1 MWGNPAIA
9 QCLWDSLII
18 GACLVNGDG
27 VITEVNAVGSRLLG
41 RGAGKPPNVFFMEV
55 FDSLGVDEDEVSPQS
70 ILERLK
76 VEMVVWIPRA
86 RLKSKQGIWTWVEWK
101 GVLVEHS
108 PTPVFLFLFRDLHSE
123 TELAKEFSRLAS
135 IPEESPFPIIE
146 VNALGHILYAN
157 PSMVSLMEEN
167 SINQDGFSTVLP
179 QPFLP
184 MVTRCLNQKTLETNV
199 DVQIGEG
206 HYVWTFAP
214 HPEIGLLR
222 GYGMDITERKCA
234 EEELSAFADT
244 LEIKNQ
250 ELDQALMK
258 AEAATHAKAAFLAT
272 MSHEIRTP
280 LNGVIGMAEL
290 LLDSS
295 LDVDQK
301 ECIHIIQ
308 KSGEGL
314 LAIINDILDFSKIE
328 SGHMALEKIGFNPL
342 ALVEDVMNLF
352 AERAYHKGLDL
363 AAYAAS
369 DIPVHLLGDPHRLRQ
384 ILSNFIFNALK
395 FTTNGSVSIEI
406 RKVDVESEEP
416 LVRSRSEPGVSES
429 QGEGSVG
436 YVRFSVKDTGIGIS
450 DVVQQKIFQV
460 FTQADS
466 SMSRKYGGSGLGL
479 AICKQLAELMN
490 GQVRVTSQIGSG
502 ATFWCDLPFVFPVGS
517 IIDQEKNRFSS
528 TKYLLVCCT
537 SSSLDASIEVI
548 SRYSQDKGVRVLR
561 MNNAQ
566 ETLAILESKRECLSD
581 VLGVVLGNEVMQ
593 AEWRV
598 LLESIQLTP
607 FTDLRLFALT
617 PFWLRKE
624 HKDYP
629 IPFDEVITMPI
640 HRDQFYHC
648 VINELDTGDASC
660 VTPMVHTREPDE
672 LIAADRNQHVEEGS
686 VSEEVLKENGGG
698 EPAVLVVEDN
708 PINQKVAVGFL
719 EKLGCQVHVAE
730 SGLQALTYVLEK
742 DLDVIMMDWELPG
755 MDGFETSRVI
765 RELETTACF
774 QERYSLR
781 QVEPSSS
788 SPAPWHIPIIG
799 MTAHSL
805 TEQAQNSWSDVMDD
819 CVSKPIHLP
828 DLVTVLER
836 WISTEWR
843 NIDRPYSPNMV
854 EHIEHLIQGEAVLN
868 IAEDKL
874 PGKDTALSPPYDFI
888 AALQALEGD
897 EKLFCDLLRI
907 FLETTPSLIQEM
919 QEAVKTDNRRELQ
932 RKAHQLKGA
941 LFALAAN
948 HVAKKVEWLENSTF
962 DSHLSELQNGVEEMS
977 HEWVALRSQFQDA
990 LVSWEK
996 NGVFTPKRTVLING
1010 KGAEGERP

>member
-1 MWGNPAIA
+1 M
-9 QCLWDSLII
+9 I
-18 GACLVNGDG
+18 GACLVDGDG
-27 VITEVNAVGSRLLG
+27 VITEVNTVGSRLLG
-41 RGAGKPPNVFFMEV
+41 WGAGKPRNVFFLEV
-55 FDSLGVDEDEVSPQS
+55 FDSLGVDDEEEVSPQS
-70 ILERLK
+70 LLERLRR
-76 VEMVVWIPRA
+76 EMVVWIPRA
-86 RLKSKQGIWTWVEWK
+86 RLKSKQGTWTWVEWK
-101 GVLVEHS
+101 GVLVENS
-108 PTPVFLFLFRDLHSE
+108 ATPHFLFLFRDLNSE

-146 VNALGHILYAN
+146 VNALGHLLYAN
-157 PSMVSLMEEN
+157 PSMVCLMEET

-184 MVTRCLNQKTLETNV
+184 MVTRCLDQKTLETNV
-199 DVQIGEG
+199 DVQVGEG

-222 GYGMDITERKCA
+222 GYGMDITERKYA

-250 ELDQALMK
+250 ELDHALMK

-295 LDVDQK
+295 LDGDQK

-328 SGHMALEKIGFNPL
+328 SGHMALEKIGFNPV
-342 ALVEDVMNLF
+342 ALVEDVMTLF

-363 AAYAAS
+363 AAYVAS

-384 ILSNFIFNALK
+384 ILSNFISNALK
-395 FTTNGSVSIEI
+395 FTANGSVAIEI
-406 RKVDVESEEP
+406 RKVDVEHEEP
-416 LVRSRSEPGVSES
+416 LVRSRSESGVSES
-429 QGEGSVG
+429 QGGDSAS

-490 GQVRVTSQIGSG
+490 GQVGVTSQIGSG
-502 ATFWCDLPFVFPVGS
+502 ATFWCDLPFVFPAGS
-517 IIDQEKNRFSS
+517 AIDQEKMRFDPI
-528 TKYLLVCCT
+528 KDLLVCC
-537 SSSLDASIEVI
+537 SPSSLDASIEVI

-561 MNNAQ
+561 MKNAQ
-566 ETLAILESKRECLSD
+566 EVLAYLESKRGCLSD

-593 AEWRV
+593 DEWRV

-607 FTDLRLFALT
+607 FSDLRLFALT

-629 IPFDEVITMPI
+629 IPFDGVITMPI

-648 VINELDTGDASC
+648 VINELDTGDATC
-660 VTPMVHTREPDE
+660 VTPMLHTRESEEMLAP
-672 LIAADRNQHVEEGS
+672 DRNQHVEEDP

-698 EPAVLVVEDN
+698 RPTVLVVEDN
-708 PINQKVAVGFL
+708 PINQKVAVGLF

-781 QVEPSSS
+781 QGDPSSS
-788 SPAPWHIPIIG
+788 SRAPWHIPIIG
-799 MTAHSL
+799 MTAHNF
-805 TEQAQNSWSDVMDD
+805 TEQAQDSWRNVMDD
-819 CVSKPIHLP
+819 CVTKPIHLP
-828 DLVTVLER
+828 ELATVLER
-836 WISTEWR
+836 WVSTEWR
-843 NIDRPYSPNMV
+843 NIDCRYSPNIV
-854 EHIEHLIQGEAVLN
+854 EHIGHLIQGGTGLN
-868 IAEDKL
+868 VAEDKL
-874 PGKDTALSPPYDFI
+874 WGRDPTLSPPYDFF
-888 AALQALEGD
+888 AALQVLEGD
-897 EKLFCDLLRI
+897 EKLFYDLLEI
-907 FLETTPSLIQEM
+907 FLETTPSLIREM
-919 QEAVKTDNRRELQ
+919 KEAVKIDNRAELQ

-941 LFALAAN
+941 LFALSAN
-948 HVAKKVEWLENSTF
+948 QVAKKVEWLENSTF
-962 DSHLSELQNGVEEMS
+962 DSHLSELQNWVEEMS
-977 HEWVALRSQFQDA
+977 HELVLLGSLFQDA
-990 LVSWEK
+990 LDSWEK
-996 NGVFTPKRTVLING
+996 SGIFRSKRTVLSNK
-1010 KGAEGERP
+1010 KGPKEKDSETGRNIFLLS